1 MSLFFLASKLAW
13 LLISPD
19 HLTALLII
27 IGTICL
33 FCKAYKKATTLF
45 VILTFLICGIT
56 FLPLGEWL
64 SYPLEKRYPIIDKL
78 PDSVD
83 GVIVLGGAGNMKTSV
98 QWKSPQVNQSAERF
112 LTFIRLVKHYPEAR
126 HLFTSGSGNI
136 MEQDFKGTDVGKA
149 LFKNQGLDINKI
161 LFESQSRNT
170 HENGIY
176 SFDLVQPKPDETWLL
191 ITSAFHMP
199 RSVGVFEK
207 MGWQV
212 IPFPVDFNTNP
223 DHLVRLT
230 FNFGGNLQDLDMALH
245 EWTGLIVYYLTGKTS
260 HLFPGP

>member
-1 MSLFFLASKLAW
+1 MSLFFWASKILW
-13 LLISPD
+13 LLISPG
-19 HLTALLII
+19 HIIVLLIM

-33 FCKAYKKATTLF
+33 LFKAYKKATTIF
-45 VILTFLICGIT
+45 VVSTLMICGIT

-64 SYPLEKRYPIIDKL
+64 SYPLETRFPIIDEL
-78 PDSVD
+78 PDFTD
-83 GVIVLGGAGNMKTSV
+83 GVIVLGGAGNMMTSY
-98 QWKSPQVNQSAERF
+98 QWKHPQVNQSAERF

-126 HLFTSGSGNI
+126 HLFTGGSGNLL
-136 MEQDFKGTDVGKA
+136 EQDFKGTDVAKA

-170 HENGIY
+170 HENGIN
-176 SFDLVQPKPDETWLL
+176 SFDLVQPMPDETWLL

-199 RSVGVFEK
+199 RSVGVFK
-207 MGWQV
+207 KIGWQV
-212 IPFPVDFNTNP
+212 IPLPVDFNTNP
-223 DHLVRLT
+223 DHLIRLT
-230 FNFGGNLQDLDMALH
+230 FNFGGNLQELNRAIH